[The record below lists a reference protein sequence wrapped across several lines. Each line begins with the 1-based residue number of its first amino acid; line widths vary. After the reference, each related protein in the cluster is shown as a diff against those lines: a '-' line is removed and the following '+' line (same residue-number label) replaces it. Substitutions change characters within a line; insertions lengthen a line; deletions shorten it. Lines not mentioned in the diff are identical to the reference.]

1 MIGCQRLN
9 SYIEMTYE
17 EVCVCV
23 THSSKNCHI
32 YFYRSAKVGQLNR
45 RASNIAKQYLF
56 KTSKYH
62 RGIATFAFIG
72 KQVNSIREPQ
82 IGNLVRQTSRRLDKD
97 QTKFEFQSKNTC
109 TKFFQFRKQEK
120 NFEDTHKS
128 NYMYTCFAVIKGLK
142 TIIITTNVAKDIDI
156 SARQDPLPFPF
167 HRRYL

>member
-1 MIGCQRLN
+1 MIGCQRLD

-62 RGIATFAFIG
+62 LGIATFAFIG

-97 QTKFEFQSKNTC
+97 QTKFEFQSKNT
-109 TKFFQFRKQEK
+109 KKILSFQKKRKEFRRH
-120 NFEDTHKS
+120 TKS

-142 TIIITTNVAKDIDI
+142 TIIITTNVAKVIDI